1 MDADGFEVGI
11 DTDHAEA
18 LTLRWIVV
26 DGDGRLY
33 ALDTRCAARW
43 RSELCSYA

>member
-1 MDADGFEVGI
+1 MDADGVEVAI
-11 DTDHAEA
+11 DTDQAEA

-26 DGDGRLY
+26 DGDGLPAHRGV
-33 ALDTRCAARW
+33 ARW